1 LTLYSNYRATDFLN
15 LNLNLNL
22 NQGLIDFLCGTSGRA
37 KILRNTFVFKIIPM
51 LNPDGVIAGQY
62 RCSLAGCDLNRV
74 WLQPSPC
81 LHPTIHATKTL
92 LKALAA
98 QREVALYCD
107 LHGHSRK
114 CNMFM
119 YGCSPRTPSQALM
132 ERVWPYLLH
141 KASPTFEYEDCTF
154 RVEKSKEGSARV
166 VVFKEVP
173 ATRSYT
179 LEMSLGGGLF
189 GAKDVAVIPQHFDV
203 GDYVNLGQ
211 QMCLT
216 ILDMYDP
223 GKVKLNSVLSELS
236 QLHPELK
243 RQAEEWAQ
251 RPEGKSTQDAA
262 LARKATERHGAGIWQ
277 LPDAYPKD
285 TSKVPTAVAV
295 LKLEAGL
302 PKVYKSMTGK
312 AIKAKVSTGAKAVPK
327 KKVKKVVKKAGY
339 G

>member
-1 LTLYSNYRATDFLN
+1 MS
-15 LNLNLNL
+15 
-22 NQGLIDFLCGTSGRA
+22 
-37 KILRNTFVFKIIPM
+37 
-51 LNPDGVIAGQY
+51 
-62 RCSLAGCDLNRV
+62 
-74 WLQPSPC
+74 
-81 LHPTIHATKTL
+81 
-92 LKALAA
+92 
-98 QREVALYCD
+98 
-107 LHGHSRK
+107 
-114 CNMFM
+114 
-119 YGCSPRTPSQALM
+119 
-132 ERVWPYLLH
+132 
-141 KASPTFEYEDCTF
+141 KASPTFEYDDCTF

-203 GDYVNLGQ
+203 VDYVNLGQ
-211 QMCLT
+211 QLCLT

-262 LARKATERHGAGIWQ
+262 LARKAAEGHGAGLCWQ

-285 TSKVPTAVAV
+285 ISKAPTAVAV

-302 PKVYKSMTGK
+302 PKVYKTMTGK
-312 AIKAKVSTGAKAVPK
+312 AVKAKVSTGAKAVPK
-327 KKVKKVVKKAGY
+327 NKVKKVVNKAGY